1 MIFDLVCIS
10 KNRKLN
16 KMMVT
21 VVEEE
26 RHGKFQNLTS
36 HLSIL
41 QFITFVQSFKSNPGL
56 QCFYHTSICDWSGK
70 LSLPAQPIRRRI
82 ETNRVSVTQVFPPFG
97 QFACFHFELSLA
109 PCNIFLRS
117 DWRSDNYG
125 CGFMALN
132 RKAFRVAQK

>member
-1 MIFDLVCIS
+1 MIGQE
-10 KNRKLN
+10 NYHNPLN
-16 KMMVT
+16 
-21 VVEEE
+21 
-26 RHGKFQNLTS
+26 
-36 HLSIL
+36 
-41 QFITFVQSFKSNPGL
+41 QSDAELKPTASR
-56 QCFYHTSICDWSGK
+56 S
-70 LSLPAQPIRRRI
+70 
-82 ETNRVSVTQVFPPFG
+82 VFPPFG